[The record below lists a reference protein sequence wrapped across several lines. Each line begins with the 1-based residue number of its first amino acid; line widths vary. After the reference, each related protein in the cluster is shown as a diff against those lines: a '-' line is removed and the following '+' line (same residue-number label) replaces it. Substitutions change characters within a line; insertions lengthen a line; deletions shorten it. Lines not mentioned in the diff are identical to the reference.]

1 VAPRARIHAA
11 ARAPPREGARD
22 ARDGVRGARNT
33 RIARVGDDVKMIVT
47 TLERARGGSTS
58 SRDPSRTVFRDRRR
72 IPRIPAA
79 ARPDVGRSAPHTRA
93 HGIARD
99 RTRARA
105 SPERRATN
113 DDARRFSSLDGVDR
127 VERAS
132 TATRRRRP
140 TRREASI
147 ADSFAKGDESESR
160 RARASS
166 ARARRGRARWRR

>member
-1 VAPRARIHAA
+1 MRAHSFRRPRAA
-11 ARAPPREGARD
+11 ARWRARRPRWGPRGAEYANRARRRRHKNDSNDPGTREGGGRRRVATRRERFFSATAVESRGSRPPRAP
-22 ARDGVRGARNT
+22 
-33 RIARVGDDVKMIVT
+33 
-47 TLERARGGSTS
+47 TS
-58 SRDPSRTVFRDRRR
+58 
-72 IPRIPAA
+72 
-79 ARPDVGRSAPHTRA
+79 GRSAPHTRA

-113 DDARRFSSLDGVDR
+113 DARRFSSLDGVDR